1 VRRSL
6 GRLRPGLAAGCIIR
20 VEGTDAY
27 VKDGHEAEDGEGGK
41 HLLDL
46 EGASLARSRELTS
59 VAGKGK
65 VRGVN
70 HMTIYHVNK
79 PSPSTSLDPTTSP
92 NTQKYHAEQTE
103 LSI

>member
-1 VRRSL
+1 VPETAGFKSLRFHSGPNADWAVRRSL

-27 VKDGHEAEDGEGGK
+27 VKDGHEPEEGEGGK

-59 VAGKGK
+59 IAGEGE
-65 VRGVN
+65 VRGVD
-70 HMTIYHVNK
+70 HMTVI
-79 PSPSTSLDPTTSP
+79 SR
-92 NTQKYHAEQTE
+92 A
-103 LSI
+103 